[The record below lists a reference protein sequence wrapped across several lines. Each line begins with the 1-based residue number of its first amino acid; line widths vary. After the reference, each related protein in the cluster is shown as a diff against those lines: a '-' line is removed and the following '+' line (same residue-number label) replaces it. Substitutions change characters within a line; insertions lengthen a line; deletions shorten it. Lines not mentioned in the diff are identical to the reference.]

1 MIQANTLKSQP
12 VTSGSPLGSPTA
24 LLARSMDCQAR
35 VFGNSDSNPP
45 TPTSPVAQEPVNI
58 VLVDSEN
65 YLHLRS
71 GGACKRVRKAPSTNL
86 YDSSNKLS
94 ASVTSLGPPPKS
106 PTA

>member
-1 MIQANTLKSQP
+1 
-12 VTSGSPLGSPTA
+12 
-24 LLARSMDCQAR
+24 MDYQAR
-35 VFGNSDSNPP
+35 VFGTSDSNPP
-45 TPTSPVAQEPVNI
+45 TPTSPVVQELPQKDPVNI

-71 GGACKRVRKAPSTNL
+71 GGACKRSRKAPSTNL

-94 ASVTSLGPPPKS
+94 ASMTSLGPPPKS